1 MKPLYRLSWIL
12 VLILAK
18 LIYRLKVKNGQVLST
33 RGPLLI
39 ASNHISYA
47 DPPLVGVCFR
57 RAIHF
62 MAKKELFHSRIF
74 GSLLSRINAHP
85 VNRRGFDRQAIE
97 KAMEILESGNAMVI
111 FPEGTRSDG
120 IKFLTARPG
129 IGMLARRAKIPVL
142 PIYLHGTRRPL
153 ACFLGREKC
162 RLICGEIIPATE
174 IEKFA
179 DDREGYKKLAG
190 EIMNRIKLL
199 KEDYLANM
207 EQGSK

>member
-1 MKPLYRLSWIL
+1 MKPLYRFSWIL
-12 VLILAK
+12 VRILAR
-18 LIYRLKVKNGQVLST
+18 LIYRLKVKNAELMLT
-33 RGPLLI
+33 PGPLII

-47 DPPLVGVCFR
+47 DPPMVGISFR

-74 GSLLSRINAHP
+74 GSMLSRLNAHP

-97 KAMEILESGNAMVI
+97 KAMEVLESDHAMLI

-120 IKFLTARPG
+120 IKFLPARPG
-129 IGMLARRAKIPVL
+129 IGMLARRAKAPVL

-162 RLICGEIIPATE
+162 RLICGEVISATE
-174 IEKFA
+174 IEKYA
-179 DDREGYKKLAG
+179 DDREGYKKLAD

-199 KEDYLANM
+199 KEGHLASL
-207 EQGSK
+207 E